1 MSLAIIGWIGYPQF
15 RSYWR
20 QRQVENYEG
29 STSAKL
35 LDVRDNEHMTQ
46 DQFGNRATII
56 SVTIRFAYSVN
67 GIEYTKSQTFE
78 PSEWYIPIRP
88 VDSLGMP
95 EPYKVK
101 YDLENPEKSTLLLW

>member
-20 QRQVENYEG
+20 QRQVESYEG

-67 GIEYTKSQTFE
+67 GIEYTKSQNFR
-78 PSEWYIPIRP
+78 PSEWYKQTRP
-88 VDSLGMP
+88 LDSLGTP
-95 EPYKVK
+95 KAHRVV
-101 YDLENPEKSTLLLW
+101 YDLEKPYKSILLVE